1 MLRRFSR
8 LVMTAFLAG
17 NLLPLTAAQQ
27 LNNLDGRVFETA
39 TQRGI
44 ENLEVKLTPP
54 TNSDLAVRLASTD
67 QNGQFRFAQLRQ
79 GRYLLEVS
87 QGRSLLYRAEI
98 NTEKQNHIDIPFND
112 VDELFPESSHDGHSL

>member
-39 TQRGI
+39 TKRGI

-87 QGRSLLYRAEI
+87 QGPSLLYRAEI
-98 NTEKQNHIDIPFND
+98 NTEKQNHIDIP
-112 VDELFPESSHDGHSL
+112 LQRR

>member
-39 TQRGI
+39 TKRGI

-67 QNGQFRFAQLRQ
+67 QNGQFRFAPVEA
-79 GRYLLEVS
+79 GPIPA
-87 QGRSLLYRAEI
+87 RSLTGAQSALQSR
-98 NTEKQNHIDIPFND
+98 NQH
-112 VDELFPESSHDGHSL
+112 